1 MERIIPKKLLLV
13 HRVQVEGDSFDVSVP
28 EDKFENF
35 WKVMSSRYLE
45 IDLVIDKKRLWKNQR
60 ERYRPMK
67 LTSKSKHKEYE
78 KQLLQEDIKA
88 DSRSTSIEFW

>member
-1 MERIIPKKLLLV
+1 MKMMERIIPKKLLLV

-45 IDLVIDKKRLWKNQR
+45 IDNVIDKKRLWK
-60 ERYRPMK
+60 
-67 LTSKSKHKEYE
+67 
-78 KQLLQEDIKA
+78 D
-88 DSRSTSIEFW
+88 